1 MTRILVIE
9 DEPNIADF
17 VSRGLIHNGFD
28 VEVSSSGMKGLELAQ
43 SGQPDLVVLDLMLP
57 DMDGI
62 DVCRQIRAVGDVGIV
77 ILTARQLVGDRIHG
91 LEAGADDYLP
101 KPFAFEELL
110 ARIRAVLRRRT
121 SSADGVIRVGNIE
134 VDAVRRQ
141 VRRGSRTIELTNREF
156 ELLQIL
162 AQNAGKPLRR
172 EYILQR
178 VWGYEFEGDTD
189 PVKVYINYLRK
200 KLNDGGEPDLI
211 YAIRGFGYVLKE
223 SP

>member
-17 VSRGLIHNGFD
+17 VRRGLLHNGFS
-28 VEVSSSGMKGLELAQ
+28 VEVSNSGAKGLELAR
-43 SGQPDLVVLDLMLP
+43 SSQPDLVVLDLMLP
-57 DMDGI
+57 DVDGI
-62 DVCRQIRAVGDVGIV
+62 DVCRQLRAIGDVGIV
-77 ILTARQLVGDRIHG
+77 ILTARQLVGDRVHG

-101 KPFAFEELL
+101 KPFAFDELL
-110 ARIRAVLRRRT
+110 ARIRAVLRRR
-121 SSADGVIRVGNIE
+121 SPSMDGLICVGNVE
-134 VDAVRRQ
+134 VDPSRRQ
-141 VRRGSRTIELTNREF
+141 VRRGGHTVELTNREF

-178 VWGYEFEGDTD
+178 VWGYDFEGDAD
-189 PVKVYINYLRK
+189 PVKVYVNYLRR
-200 KLNDGGEPDLI
+200 KLNEGGEPDLI
-211 YAIRGFGYVLKE
+211 HAIRGFGYVLKE